1 MAIDERSTAKGAP
14 AAGGSGGG
22 NGSAPPEQNVQAV
35 RNTLKE
41 TIVELQKT
49 TWPTPVEANRL
60 TAVVIGVIVILG
72 LYMGLLD
79 ALLSSLDRMLN
90 LT

>member
-1 MAIDERSTAKGAP
+1 MTA
-14 AAGGSGGG
+14 
-22 NGSAPPEQNVQAV
+22 APPADQNVKSA

-41 TIVELQKT
+41 TLVELQKT
-49 TWPTPVEANRL
+49 TWPTRAEANRL
-60 TAVVIGVIVILG
+60 TAVVIGVIVALG

-79 ALLSSLDRMLN
+79 AALSSIDRIFK

>member
-1 MAIDERSTAKGAP
+1 MAVEERTSAKGGAVVTSGP
-14 AAGGSGGG
+14 A
-22 NGSAPPEQNVQAV
+22 PEQNVQVA

-49 TWPTPVEANRL
+49 TWPTKAEANRL
-60 TAVVIGVIVILG
+60 TAVVIGVIVVLG
-72 LYMGLLD
+72 FYMGLLD
-79 ALLSSLDRMLN
+79 AVLSSLDRILK

>member
-14 AAGGSGGG
+14 TMG
-22 NGSAPPEQNVQAV
+22 NGPAPPEQNVQAV

-49 TWPTPVEANRL
+49 TWPTPAEANRL
-60 TAVVIGVIVILG
+60 TAVVIGVIVVLG

-79 ALLSSLDRMLN
+79 ALLSSLDRLLN